1 METEPKK
8 TEEQKT
14 SAELEQEIID
24 KILLKDDL
32 GILVQD
38 LITNTLLSNENKL
51 SKGMSAKDFDIIFS
65 TFEAIGT
72 EILHTLT
79 VCPNRYD
86 AESKFCQFP
95 KKEEVK
101 FTEEKYD
108 SYNEK
113 IKKYY
118 KSFKIMLTP
127 RIRKNLIFNIASFN
141 FKTFVNNEPKDYTME
156 HKSKEKDI
164 CCLVT
169 HKLKLKLKDPNKPHK
184 YGKIIQILEQ
194 AKDKELKKFWDYYE
208 MIYIIFCIP
217 TESKMREE
225 YEKFPKEMKEIDK
238 NYTNVKLLFFIEQNI
253 NKDRD
258 QNQPKLRN
266 MFVYNNY
273 GKNYFFLMNPE
284 KQIYKSDNMLFSGD
298 IIEDAIKMKKK
309 NDILKS
315 EDPEKI
321 KKEQYKAFIDIYNF
335 YENLNKLK
343 YALYFGCEF
352 EICLKYNEDNKSF
365 FISYID
371 FYKIASDL
379 RPPEHASVQEW
390 TRILK
395 YDDLEDVREIEV
407 TDIPIDFK
415 VNKCKKCGKE
425 IGKDEPM
432 FYCYKCDSK
441 DKYCKKCVL
450 DHYNN
455 KENKGIQKF
464 IDKQHNL
471 LFFKT
476 RNPESFKTI
485 DKFKLGNDIF
495 SKEKDENQFENY
507 QRLCYGCKR
516 KFTDSPRYVCINCN
530 KGSLIYGR
538 YHEYC
543 QSCIDHM
550 MKGDEE
556 GKKLQGKETEER
568 IFGYE
573 TRTLLTNNETYT
585 HNNNEHVYIMIA
597 LEVKDKNEF

>member
-1 METEPKK
+1 
-8 TEEQKT
+8 
-14 SAELEQEIID
+14 
-24 KILLKDDL
+24 
-32 GILVQD
+32 
-38 LITNTLLSNENKL
+38 
-51 SKGMSAKDFDIIFS
+51 
-65 TFEAIGT
+65 
-72 EILHTLT
+72 
-79 VCPNRYD
+79 
-86 AESKFCQFP
+86 
-95 KKEEVK
+95 
-101 FTEEKYD
+101 
-108 SYNEK
+108 
-113 IKKYY
+113 
-118 KSFKIMLTP
+118 
-127 RIRKNLIFNIASFN
+127 
-141 FKTFVNNEPKDYTME
+141 ME
-156 HKSKEKDI
+156 HKSKDKDI
-164 CCLVT
+164 CCLIT

-194 AKDKELKKFWDYYE
+194 AKDKNLIKFWDYYE
-208 MIYIIFCIP
+208 MIYIIFCVP
-217 TESKMREE
+217 TESKMRDE
-225 YEKFPKEMKEIDK
+225 YAKFPKEMQEIDK
-238 NYTNVKLLFFIEQNI
+238 KFKNVKLLFFIEQNI
-253 NKDRD
+253 NKGRD
-258 QNQPKLRN
+258 QTQPKLRN

-284 KQIYKSDNMLFSGD
+284 NQIYKSDNMLFSGD
-298 IIEDAIKMKKK
+298 IIENAIDMKKK
-309 NDILKS
+309 NDIQKTEDQEKLKR
-315 EDPEKI
+315 
-321 KKEQYKAFIDIYNF
+321 EQYKAFIDIYNF

-352 EICLKYNEDNKSF
+352 EICLKFNDKTKTF

-379 RPPEHASVQEW
+379 RPPEHYSVQEW

-395 YDDLEDVREIEV
+395 YDDLEDVREIEI

-415 VNKCKKCGKE
+415 VNKCKICGIE
-425 IGKDEPM
+425 IKNDEPM
-432 FYCYKCDSK
+432 FYCYKCDAR

-495 SKEKDENQFENY
+495 NKEKDENQFENY

-516 KFTDSPRYVCINCN
+516 KFIDSPRYVCINCN

-543 QSCIDHM
+543 QTCIDHM
-550 MKGDEE
+550 MKGDDE
-556 GKKLQGKETEER
+556 GKKLQDKDTAER
-568 IFGYE
+568 IYGYE
-573 TRTLLTNNETYT
+573 TRILLTNNETYT
-585 HNNNEHVYIMIA
+585 HNNDEHVYIMIA